1 MSGLEDED
9 DFPNDFDG
17 LDFDNIPGLQAPSI
31 GRDNTEV
38 FVPSSVIP
46 QHITPSTAASPVPST
61 GSNSTEDM
69 DPIFLAAVDAL
80 EARALNEMPQGTNP
94 PRGLSIH
101 IPRKQLSTLIK
112 MVCLFPSSRSVARID
127 GGTSSLNHVREQS
140 TESSSVDRKGK
151 RKAEEEIDVRAIL
164 AGYET
169 ELTCPICC
177 DLLVGAQVANPC
189 GHTCCGEC
197 GYGWLAQ
204 NVCFTFVTKWLG
216 FIAAPSEIRTH
227 LRHLS
232 VEFTRAKPSTSEL
245 CCGQYCAATPSGTI
259 ESGRP
264 EWQERGYRTI
274 EWNKRVDSWKGQN
287 DARTAKEKLK
297 EIARLRRRQPR
308 YYDPGGADYVPPWLI
323 DEGTDDVDD
332 QPVIVMSRRGTRSR
346 R

>member
-1 MSGLEDED
+1 MAELEDED

-17 LDFDNIPGLQAPSI
+17 LNFDNIPGLQAPSI

-46 QHITPSTAASPVPST
+46 QNSTPSTAASPVPST

-80 EARALNEMPQGTNP
+80 EARALNEMPRGTESTQGVIN
-94 PRGLSIH
+94 
-101 IPRKQLSTLIK
+101 TLYQ
-112 MVCLFPSSRSVARID
+112 A
-127 GGTSSLNHVREQS
+127 GGTSNLNQVGEQS

-151 RKAEEEIDVRAIL
+151 RKAEEDIDVRAIL

-204 NVCFTFVTKWLG
+204 NKYEPTCAICRSNLPARNPLLPNFAVDSIV
-216 FIAAPSEIRTH
+216 RQH
-227 LRHLS
+227 LQALS
-232 VEFTRAKPSTSEL
+232 R
-245 CCGQYCAATPSGTI
+245 
-259 ESGRP
+259 SGRP

-297 EIARLRRRQPR
+297 EIARPRRRQPR
-308 YYDPGGADYVPPWLI
+308 YYDPWGCRLYTSMVN
-323 DEGTDDVDD
+323 
-332 QPVIVMSRRGTRSR
+332 
-346 R
+346 